1 MTPTGADLGSAE
13 QLELG
18 VVVSALR
25 AVSSSL
31 ELETLVDG
39 LMRNVVQHA
48 AADRAALC
56 LVSDELRVRAEA
68 TVQQGAISVTHTDS
82 AVAPERLPESVLD
95 FVLRSSEKVLG
106 EGGQIPPAFSADPYL
121 RSARVRSLLCI
132 PIVVRAKP
140 IGVLYLE
147 NSRAFEPRGLAI
159 LDLIASQAAVS
170 LENARLYAGILEAQ
184 LRMSQAE
191 RASRTGSFSWKPSTR
206 EVAWS
211 EEMFRIYEMDDRSL
225 DVMRQR
231 VHPDDRAVFDG
242 MVSDFERFAGKTVEY
257 RLLLP
262 NGSIKYLT
270 LIASRIPGAE
280 SPTYVGT
287 LRDVTESKRSEEAL
301 QRTQT
306 ALADMTRVASLGE
319 MAAAIAHEL
328 NQPLSAIGLNAST
341 CMRWLDAHDPYEAR
355 MAALRITRDAAR
367 AGAAVQ
373 RLRAL
378 FSKSEGLS
386 TPVDLTDAIAE
397 VLALLRSRISD
408 MRVTL
413 RLEMHPALARAL
425 GDRVQLQQVIMNL
438 VTNALESMRDAPE
451 DARELS
457 IRTLVRHDGQLRCEV
472 QDSGQGIREIDR
484 ERVFEPFYS
493 TKPGGLGMG
502 LSIARSILQNH
513 DGLLG
518 VRDNGEAAGST
529 FYFDVPAV
537 PVDAGAP
544 EGSEGRDG

>member
-1 MTPTGADLGSAE
+1 MTLTGATLGSPE

-31 ELETLVDG
+31 DLNTLVDG
-39 LMRNVVQHA
+39 LMRIVVEHA

-56 LVSDELRVRAEA
+56 LVSDELRVRAEV
-68 TVQQGAISVTHTDS
+68 TVRQGSISVSHTDL
-82 AVAPERLPESVLD
+82 AVRPELLPESVLR
-95 FVLRSSEKVLG
+95 FALRNSDKVLI
-106 EGGQIPPAFSADPYL
+106 EDGQIPPAFAADPYL
-121 RSARVRSLLCI
+121 SSARVRSLLCI
-132 PIVVRAKP
+132 PIVVRATP

-170 LENARLYAGILEAQ
+170 LENARLYAGIVEAQ

-191 RASRTGSFSWKPSTR
+191 RASRTGTFSWKPLTR
-206 EVAWS
+206 EVGWS
-211 EEMFRIYEMDDRSL
+211 EEMFRIYEMNSRSL
-225 DVMRQR
+225 EVMRER
-231 VHPDDRAVFDG
+231 VHPEDRGVFDG
-242 MVSDFERFAGKTVEY
+242 MVANFEQVAGQTVEY

-270 LIASRIPGAE
+270 LIASRVPSAE

-341 CMRWLDAHDPYEAR
+341 CVRWLDANDQHEAR
-355 MAALRITRDAAR
+355 SAALRITRDAAR

-386 TPVDLTDAIAE
+386 TLVDLADAITE
-397 VLALLRSRISD
+397 VLALLRGRIRST
-408 MRVTL
+408 RATL
-413 RLEMHPALARAL
+413 NLETDPALPNAL

-438 VTNALESMRDAPE
+438 VTNALESMRDTPE
-451 DARELS
+451 DARVLS
-457 IRTLVRHDGQLRCEV
+457 IRAQARHDGKLRCEV
-472 QDSGQGIREIDR
+472 RDSGVGVREADR
-484 ERVFEPFYS
+484 DRVFEPFYS
-493 TKPGGLGMG
+493 TKPDGLGMG
-502 LSIARSILQNH
+502 LSIARSILESH
-513 DGLLG
+513 AGLLG
-518 VRDNGEAAGST
+518 VRDNGDAAGAT
-529 FYFDVPAV
+529 FYFDVPAA
-537 PVDAGAP
+537 PVDARGP
-544 EGSEGRDG
+544 EQPPRPGP